1 MTAKGT
7 IRTKF
12 GDFTICHF
20 TDGGEEAVALYQ
32 GTITGKGNILCR
44 IHSEC
49 MTSEVFNAVECDCP
63 LQMENC
69 QRDIQKEG
77 LGIIIYLPQQ
87 GRGNGLPAYIA
98 SLDLQAKNGLPQD
111 KAYEALGFPADRR
124 SYNMAAKILKYFGIT
139 SIRLISSNKEK
150 LKAFEK
156 WGIAVNRVDYSNHVI
171 DIKRINTVLEYNKIG
186 KSLSPVT
193 REPNGTYILI
203 IADLCADYF
212 IQTEG
217 TIESNIMLSMPE
229 PAAGGTA
236 YNAAM
241 AFAEKGLKPVIFG
254 KVGDDLAG
262 RMIINE
268 LETGKIISLIE
279 ISPVK
284 KTSSC
289 VLFYHG
295 NNRVVIRDDLIAGN
309 ANDYDV
315 DNLKQVMKLGII
327 TKDDYIFFVG
337 HFLTRCGIEH
347 SRRLMETALA
357 AGARII
363 FDAVPHDLYTQISLE
378 QFNFVVKDDVELL
391 VAEYRTLMG
400 LLGRIHGGGKNDED
414 EPADDEIRDIMENF
428 RAKIIDIRYG
438 EANISKQIICAR
450 DKNGET
456 FQILER
462 CGTGFDGSSLEKR
475 KGFGDKL
482 TAATVEKYLTFA
494 KKVC

>member
-1 MTAKGT
+1 MTARGNIK
-7 IRTKF
+7 TKS
-12 GDFTICHF
+12 GDFTISHF
-20 TDGGEEAVALYQ
+20 TDGCEEAVALYK
-32 GTITGKGNILCR
+32 GNITGKDRVLCR

-49 MTSEVFNAVECDCP
+49 MTSEVFNAVGCDCP

-69 QRDIQKEG
+69 QQDIQKEG

-87 GRGNGLPAYIA
+87 GRGNGLSAYIA
-98 SLDLQAKNGLPQD
+98 SLDLQENGLPQD

-124 SYNMAAKILKYFGIT
+124 SYDMAAKILKYFGIN

-186 KSLSPVT
+186 KSVSPVA
-193 REPNGTYILI
+193 RENNGNYVLV

-212 IQTEG
+212 IKTEG
-217 TIESNIMLSMPE
+217 GIEGNIMLNLPE

-236 YNAAM
+236 YNAAT
-241 AFAEKGLKPVIFG
+241 AFAETGIKPVVFG
-254 KVGDDLAG
+254 KVGNDLTG
-262 RMIINE
+262 RMIMNE
-268 LETGKIISLIE
+268 LETRKIISLIE

-284 KTSSC
+284 KTASC
-289 VLFYHG
+289 ILFYSG
-295 NNRVVIRDDLIAGN
+295 NNRVVIRDDLMAGN
-309 ANDYDV
+309 ANDYDL
-315 DNLKQVMKLGII
+315 DNLKKAVNLGVI

-337 HFLTRCGIEH
+337 HFLTRCGTEH
-347 SRRLMETALA
+347 SRRLMETALS

-378 QFNFVVKDDVELL
+378 QFNFVIRDDVELL
-391 VAEYRTLMG
+391 VAEYRTLTG
-400 LLGRIHGGGKNDED
+400 LLGRIHGPGKNDED
-414 EPADDEIRDIMENF
+414 EPADDGLQDIMKNF

-438 EANISKQIICAR
+438 EANISKQIICVR

-456 FQILER
+456 FQVLER
-462 CGTGFDGSSLEKR
+462 RGTGFDGSSLEKR

-494 KKVC
+494 AT